1 VGGLLEQSHLTVA
14 MTCHYG
20 RGSTLKVT
28 DNNNTESDSNKAT
41 ENSNNFFQNLAG
53 YNDIESFT
61 IGGLI
66 DDVYLS
72 LLCSKETVTDDY
84 GTRIVIN
91 KYYLQAWKLQRF
103 ISVGYPPPY
112 FVIMLSDLNP
122 KLKQALKDL
131 DDETKNYVLNQAI
144 GRIFEN
150 INPKLYH
157 LSIARRL
164 RWKLESEQ
172 KR

>member
-1 VGGLLEQSHLTVA
+1 
-14 MTCHYG
+14 MT
-20 RGSTLKVT
+20 TTNTNVNDPDKVFET
-28 DNNNTESDSNKAT
+28 
-41 ENSNNFFQNLAG
+41 NSNNTTNSNQAPKTCSNFFRNLAG
-53 YNDIESFT
+53 YNDIDSFT

-66 DDVYLS
+66 DDVYLA
-72 LLCSKETVTDDY
+72 LICTKEDVTDDS
-84 GTRIVIN
+84 GRKITIN
-91 KYYLQAWKLQRF
+91 RYYLQAWKLQGL
-103 ISVGYPPPY
+103 ISVGRPPPK

-131 DDETKNYVLNQAI
+131 DHETRSYVINQSI

-164 RWKLESEQ
+164 CWKLEP
-172 KR
+172 